1 MLGYEFLPSP
11 EWVAGSKPYAIAL
24 GAVGAGSA
32 YYGVRRLLNLPPT
45 TKRRQIIND
54 LLAGPGFFLSRDKR
68 KKISLALLP
77 LAGFAAAYAS
87 VSQLLPMSITLA
99 TGKQTERAYQVDRVV
114 QDKACKYAVYLRDMP
129 FGRDPLCGLPEWF
142 RISLKPGDSLVIEGT
157 GSAAGIF
164 IDTVRV
170 VGNGAHSH
178 TEVR

>member
-1 MLGYEFLPSP
+1 VLGYEFLPSP

-32 YYGVRRLLNLPPT
+32 YYGVRRLLNVPPT
-45 TKRRQIIND
+45 TRRHQIIND

-77 LAGFAAAYAS
+77 LAGFAAAY
-87 VSQLLPMSITLA
+87 VLISQLLPMSITLA
-99 TGKQTERAYQVDRVV
+99 VGKQTQQAYQVDRVV
-114 QDKACKYAVYLRDMP
+114 QDRACKYAVYLRDMP
-129 FGRDPLCGLPEWF
+129 FGSDPLCGLPEWF
-142 RISLKPGDSLVIEGT
+142 RISLKPGDSLLINGT

-164 IDTVRV
+164 VDTIRV
-170 VGNGAHSH
+170 VGHGAHSH